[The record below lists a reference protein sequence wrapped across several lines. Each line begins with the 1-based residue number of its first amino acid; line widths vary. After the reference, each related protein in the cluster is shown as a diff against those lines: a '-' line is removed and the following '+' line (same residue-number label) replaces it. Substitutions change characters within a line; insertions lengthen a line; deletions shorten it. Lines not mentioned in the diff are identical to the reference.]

1 MNATPCTAASAQV
14 LWLGGQSQA
23 PFPTSQGVR
32 VVDQLTPN
40 GIANESKVGYKSL
53 DPETRMQVAKD
64 TELLL
69 SNAVNGVTWNFYT
82 SPVTGQGGPSVP
94 LLKALTD
101 AGIKV
106 IIH

>member
-14 LWLGGQSQA
+14 LWLGGQLQA

-40 GIANESKVGYKSL
+40 GIANESKVGYTSL

-82 SPVTGQGGPSVP
+82 NPVTGQGGPSVP